1 MALGLGAIAV
11 VGLVAGPQG
20 LRAEGAGEA
29 SGASLTPERLAEIRE
44 MREGDMRKLILH
56 PTPKVRADVP
66 HTDPDG
72 ATRSLT
78 EYRGRYVLVNFWATW
93 CAPCRKEMGS
103 LDRLRTGLAGER
115 FEVVP
120 IATSHNPLPAIRR
133 FFAEEEIAG
142 LPILLDPQGE
152 LAAEYGTVS
161 LPLSVV
167 LDPGGREIARLI
179 GDAEWDSDNARAV
192 LSAFW
197 GG

>member
-1 MALGLGAIAV
+1 MALGLAAIAAT
-11 VGLVAGPQG
+11 GLVAGPG
-20 LRAEGAGEA
+20 ELRAESAAEVVDA
-29 SGASLTPERLAEIRE
+29 PLPPERLAEIRE

-56 PTPKVRADVP
+56 PAPKVRTDVP
-66 HTDPDG
+66 HTDPGG
-72 ATRSLT
+72 AVRSLA
-78 EYRGRYVLVNFWATW
+78 EYRGKFVLVNFWATW

-103 LDRLRTGLAGER
+103 LDRLRAGLAGER

-133 FFAEEEIAG
+133 FFEEEGIVG
-142 LPILLDPQGE
+142 LPILLDPQGR

-167 LDPGGREIARLI
+167 LDPEGREVARLI

-192 LSAFW
+192 LSALW
-197 GG
+197 DG